1 MKQFDCPHIGRRP
14 ASEFVFAGGMIGVMC
29 MPDADAA
36 RRALYFGDAT
46 ARVKREWWLHRPSRL
61 WFLFERDTATD
72 QVVSIELAKPE
83 VSSGRS

>member
-14 ASEFVFAGGMIGVMC
+14 ASEFICAGGMIGVMQ
-29 MPDADAA
+29 MQDPAAA

-61 WFLFERDTATD
+61 WFRFERDTATD
-72 QVVSIELAKPE
+72 QVLSIELANPE
-83 VSSGRS
+83 DADARA

>member
-14 ASEFVFAGGMIGVMC
+14 ASEFVCAGGMIGVMQ
-29 MPDADAA
+29 MQDPAAA

-61 WFLFERDTATD
+61 WFRFERDTATD
-72 QVVSIELAKPE
+72 QVLSIELAHPE
-83 VSSGRS
+83 DADAIA

>member
-14 ASEFVFAGGMIGVMC
+14 ASEFVCAGGMIGVMQIED
-29 MPDADAA
+29 PDSA

-61 WFLFERDTATD
+61 WFRFERDTATD
-72 QVVSIELAKPE
+72 QVLAIELAHPE
-83 VSSGRS
+83 DTDALA